1 MSLRTRPSSGVL
13 DFFCHRSGLEDAL
26 RDERARGK
34 AAAVDFVRAP
44 PDCTVGQA
52 LEAWQNATPNGCR
65 DPAALMTYYQEKL
78 LAAGVIRED
87 TCLAHR
93 AWIVGAPRE
102 EGFGV

>member
-1 MSLRTRPSSGVL
+1 ML

-78 LAAGVIRED
+78 LAAGVIER
-87 TCLAHR
+87 TPASR
-93 AWIVGAPRE
+93 TVPGSSARRE